1 VQAELEADG
10 LDIPPNH
17 VETQL
22 LAAAA
27 RNPELIEA
35 FEARYFEGHDPLR
48 AAQLEAAI
56 RQQGEA
62 WAKAALA
69 ITNPVQRLAAQR
81 HIEAWMSRAWQAAFV
96 TPEQHRAKGAAIV
109 RRAIDQIVREAR
121 RPRIDSSV
129 TGDVLA
135 VAQAVRGASS
145 SKPPPEVPVNLG
157 RLSEGEFRRHT
168 MERYGF

>member
-1 VQAELEADG
+1 
-10 LDIPPNH
+10 
-17 VETQL
+17 
-22 LAAAA
+22 
-27 RNPELIEA
+27 
-35 FEARYFEGHDPLR
+35 
-48 AAQLEAAI
+48 
-56 RQQGEA
+56 
-62 WAKAALA
+62 
-69 ITNPVQRLAAQR
+69 
-81 HIEAWMSRAWQAAFV
+81 MSRAWQAAFV